1 MLFGIK
7 SLHNLYS
14 IYEVTTLQDITTY
27 QEAKAEFAEVLVLPL
42 IYVINTYMKITNFPD
57 VWKIGII
64 STKII
69 TTLLKL

>member
-1 MLFGIK
+1 MLFGMK

-14 IYEVTTLQDITTY
+14 IYKVTTLQDITTY
-27 QEAKAEFAEVLVLPL
+27 QEAKAEFAEVLPL

-64 STKII
+64 STEII

>member
-1 MLFGIK
+1 MK

-42 IYVINTYMKITNFPD
+42 VYVFNTYMKITNFPD

>member
-1 MLFGIK
+1 MK
-7 SLHNLYS
+7 TLHNLYS
-14 IYEVTTLQDITTY
+14 IYKVTTLQDIRTY

-42 IYVINTYMKITNFPD
+42 IYVINTSMKITNFPD